1 MRACPGGVKE
11 ASIRKNEKEGKKRR
25 RRGEKEE
32 KKKGREKK
40 RGRDGSYAGFV
51 IAPRRPINFD
61 RSIARYNYN
70 IYINLYIIY
79 AYD

>member
-1 MRACPGGVKE
+1 MRACPGGVEE
-11 ASIRKNEKEGKKRR
+11 ASVRKNEKEGKKRS

-32 KKKGREKK
+32 KKKSRIKENETA
-40 RGRDGSYAGFV
+40 RADFV